1 MKIQF
6 PKPAGER
13 ASALVVTMT
22 LAVILL
28 LVMASYLSL
37 LTSQKTVVT
46 RSQTWNAAMTMAE
59 AGVEEAMA
67 QLNQP
72 ASITFTGTNNAS
84 AMTNFSNNSWGGL
97 GPTYGPKTNNN
108 LLGGSYLTSFA
119 APMSTEGFVTNAII
133 DSIGYATVPV
143 TGDTI
148 SRRVRLFA
156 FTVPLL
162 NVGAGA
168 VSNISYTG
176 GGNGNNIA
184 VDSYDSY
191 DTNHSINGQYPAS
204 NPSMT
209 ESNGNVASQYGF
221 VNFANQQING
231 NLYLGPNASTSSS
244 STNNVTG
251 SVDNNYNVQF
261 PDVALPPGANSW
273 TTASPTNAPVV
284 SVDKKGVAS
293 TNYIS
298 GYYFPSGGNYIVNQ
312 DLPVVVEAGATVTL
326 NVKST
331 TWSGSGM
338 YLNGG
343 MANSGTAI
351 LFFNGPSTITI
362 TGNTAVNPTSRPE
375 NLYYFGL
382 PSLTSVTLSGT
393 VSFVGVIYAP
403 NVDLTLNGGGSST
416 DISGSVIVNSIQDK
430 GHYNIHYDQALDRHG
445 PTRGFVAYKWQE
457 L

>member
-1 MKIQF
+1 MKIHFQ
-6 PKPAGER
+6 KKSDER
-13 ASALVVTMT
+13 GSILIITMGIC
-22 LAVILL
+22 LGLL
-28 LVMASYLSL
+28 LVFGSYVMLLSQ
-37 LTSQKTVVT
+37 QKTIVT

-59 AGVEEAMA
+59 AGIEEAMA

-84 AMTNFSNNSWGGL
+84 AMTNFSNNSWGGGSGL
-97 GPTYGPKTNNN
+97 TYGPKGTN
-108 LLGGSYLTSFA
+108 LLGGSYMASFY
-119 APMSTEGFVTNAII
+119 APILSGFVTNAII
-133 DSIGYATVPV
+133 YSTGYATVPI
-143 TGDTI
+143 TGATI
-148 SRRVRLFA
+148 TRVVRIDA

-162 NVGAGA
+162 SVGAGA

-176 GGNGNNIA
+176 GGNGANIA

-191 DTNHSINGQYPAS
+191 DTNHSINGQYPAGNS
-204 NPSMT
+204 SMI
-209 ESNGNVASQYGF
+209 ESNGNVASQFGF
-221 VNFANQQING
+221 VNFANQQIDG

-251 SVDNNYNVQF
+251 AVDNNYNVQF
-261 PDVALPPGANSW
+261 PPVNLPQGADTW
-273 TTASPTNAPVV
+273 PTAAPTNAPVV
-284 SVDKKGVAS
+284 SVDNKGKLS

-312 DLPVVVEAGATVTL
+312 DLPVVVDPGATVTL

-338 YLNGG
+338 YLNGA
-343 MANSGTAI
+343 MTNAGTAV
-351 LFFNGPSTITI
+351 LFINGPSSITI
-362 TGNTAVNPTSRPE
+362 TGNTAVNPQSRPE
-375 NLYYFGL
+375 NLYYYGM
-382 PSLTSVTLSGT
+382 STLTSITLSGT

-403 NVDLTLNGGGSST
+403 SANVTLNGGGSST
-416 DISGSVIVNSIQDK
+416 DISGSVIVNSINDK

-445 PTRGFVAYKWQE
+445 PTRGFIAYNWQE